1 MSQFYNEM
9 AAVADELITE
19 FGVAMTVIRTEDDDS
34 QTVRTTVGLILDPM
48 TYRTRPVEL
57 SAIDRRGICV
67 RLFKDV
73 NGVVDPNFLIKDTD
87 RIQIYGNWIITRVDP
102 VRPADTLLAVR
113 FEMRP
118 G

>member
-1 MSQFYNEM
+1 MSQFYDEM
-9 AAVADELITE
+9 AQVADGLLSEY
-19 FGVAMTVIRTEDDDS
+19 GVAMTVLRTEDDNS
-34 QTVRTTVGLILDPM
+34 ITTRTTIGLILDPM

-57 SAIDRRGICV
+57 SAIDRRGICQ
-67 RLFKDV
+67 RLFKDEL
-73 NGVVDPNFLIKDTD
+73 GVVDSSFLLKDTD
-87 RIQIYGNWIITRVDP
+87 RIQINGDWIVTRVDP